1 MLQRTLN
8 ALLLITLFNP
18 LFFAR
23 ATEVQVVTEIL
34 EPYQILQS
42 DGRLTG
48 YATEVV
54 KQLLVETGIKSNIQV
69 LPWARAYQIALRQP
83 NILIYSMAQT
93 PARLTQFKWV
103 GDLNEEKLYFWGLA
117 MSKEKLTPLNLTHK
131 TAALRD
137 SNIAEYLTQA
147 GFENIHLLTAEEQG
161 IKMLFSKRVDLIIDN
176 EMTLNARLGKIKLNR
191 SELVR
196 LDEVPELN
204 NQLSVAF
211 SHTTADEVVNQFKDA
226 YRKLLNNG
234 TLAKLKEKWGIL

>member
-1 MLQRTLN
+1 MLGLS
-8 ALLLITLFNP
+8 IP
-18 LFFAR
+18 LMTAR
-23 ATEVQVVTEIL
+23 ATEVHVVTEIL
-34 EPYQILQS
+34 EPYQVLKP
-42 DGRLTG
+42 DETLTG

-54 KQLLVETGIKSNIQV
+54 EQLLLETDIKSSISV
-69 LPWARAYQIALRQP
+69 LPWARAYQIALKEP
-83 NILIYSMAQT
+83 NVLIYSIART
-93 PARLTQFKWV
+93 PARINHFKWV

-117 MSKEKLTPLNLTHK
+117 KSKKKLTPLNLTYK
-131 TAALRD
+131 TAALRN
-137 SNIAEYLTQA
+137 SNAAEYLLKA
-147 GFENIHLLTAEEQG
+147 GFVNIHLLTTEDQG

-176 EMTLNARLGKIKLNR
+176 EMTLNTRLDKIKLNR

-211 SHTTADEVVNQFKDA
+211 SPTTADEVVNQFKDA